1 MHIHVHVQMRGQN
14 TFLCSQDQCFA
25 MRVHKIAGAKNTHFT
40 HSLSCRLQN
49 AENLLCHQT
58 EGIEHLD

>member
-1 MHIHVHVQMRGQN
+1 MHIQMRGQN

-25 MRVHKIAGAKNTHFT
+25 MRVHKIAGAKNTRFT
-40 HSLSCRLQN
+40 RNLSCWLQN
-49 AENLLCHQT
+49 AANLLCRRT